1 MFTQK
6 DFSEKVKNFVDKL
19 IDVNREL
26 SISNKSLHEEAIQK
40 NITYQ
45 LESLVSIMDKTF
57 YSSDMEKIY
66 LRAKFVK
73 VILEVMNPLRKEILL
88 DSNLFIDIGSYLDI
102 ATKKVFYT
110 IHARPSSRN
119 RVEHDVFSVD
129 TKKEA
134 EDLIKRWP
142 YSRDVDDGVTWYYSI
157 KETLTHFGDSNR
169 NRWPY

>member
-73 VILEVMNPLRKEILL
+73 VILEAMNSLGGNSILL

-119 RVEHDVFSVD
+119 HVEHDVFSVD

-134 EDLIKRWP
+134 EDLIKRCP
-142 YSRDVDDGVTWYYSI
+142 HSEDDGVTWYYSI

-169 NRWPY
+169 SFWPY